1 MNSKQQFFSNSEPEL
16 PTCCHNSPGVFRHRK
31 TGVRVRSKCNTWG
44 CDYCGP
50 IKVNRLLDD
59 VAYGGAVIQD
69 RGFRWRFMTLTSSPR
84 TNARQ
89 AFPRFR
95 AILHKWRKKQGHK
108 QAIQFF
114 KVTEFTESGLR
125 HFHLLI
131 DTFVPFGVIQAA
143 WRAATD
149 GTAYWVNIKKAQ
161 VKQAAGYMAKYMT
174 KQTVF
179 SDKFDDGEHRYS
191 FSQQFPRL
199 PRPEPTGEWEF
210 RLNPKTTSLIQTA
223 RVELAARADH
233 RKSWRDTWSEATGRP
248 PGRRTYDTSA
258 RVW

>member
-1 MNSKQQFFSNSEPEL
+1 M
-16 PTCCHNSPGVFRHRK
+16 
-31 TGVRVRSKCNTWG
+31 
-44 CDYCGP
+44 
-50 IKVNRLLDD
+50 
-59 VAYGGAVIQD
+59 
-69 RGFRWRFMTLTSSPR
+69 TSSPR
-84 TNARQ
+84 TDARR

-108 QAIQFF
+108 RAIQFF

-131 DTFVPFGVIQAA
+131 DTFIPFGVIQAA

-161 VKQAAGYMAKYMT
+161 VKSAAAYMSKYMT

-191 FSQQFPRL
+191 FSQQFPRF
-199 PRPEPTGEWEF
+199 PRPEPSGEWEF
-210 RLNPKTTSLIQTA
+210 RLNPVNRGRLQKARAELIE
-223 RVELAARADH
+223 RAAR
-233 RKSWRDTWSEATGRP
+233 RKTWRELWTDATGRP
-248 PGRRTYDTSA
+248 PGWNEW
-258 RVW
+258 RVK